1 MIYNANEEELSSVS
15 LQISPESGLPFD
27 SSDIQARSVRPVS
40 PDEVLCR
47 TASRRR
53 KLGGSPIVVS
63 SKVVQTLMEREMV
76 TRGPPS
82 PSGMKVNQ
90 QSKRRAL
97 QRLKKLR
104 TATPDMPFSSLA
116 CSLPSTPGCGL
127 EVEMPSSS
135 SLTDP
140 TSSPTMQ
147 RVGRVL
153 LERQPRTGPI
163 VHAGSQVGCS
173 GHIL

>member
-63 SKVVQTLMEREMV
+63 SKVVQTLMEREMDS
-76 TRGPPS
+76 RGPPS

-104 TATPDMPFSSLA
+104 TATPDMPFLFGLFLA
-116 CSLPSTPGCGL
+116 LNARMWL
-127 EVEMPSSS
+127 
-135 SLTDP
+135 
-140 TSSPTMQ
+140 
-147 RVGRVL
+147 
-153 LERQPRTGPI
+153 
-163 VHAGSQVGCS
+163 GS
-173 GHIL
+173 